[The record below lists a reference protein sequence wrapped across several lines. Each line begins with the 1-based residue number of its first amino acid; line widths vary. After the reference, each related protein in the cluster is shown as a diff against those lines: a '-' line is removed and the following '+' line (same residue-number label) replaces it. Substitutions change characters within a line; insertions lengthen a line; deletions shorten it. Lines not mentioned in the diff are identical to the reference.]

1 MSKSRI
7 SIKRDQKP
15 KSTDD
20 FFSNFEDSNEKP
32 EPVLSNDK
40 KAKKYTRQTF
50 LISDDHLEKLK
61 DFVHTKKLRENYN
74 YTQKQALEN
83 ALDLLFESIDN
94 IEKRPKDGA

>member
-20 FFSNFEDSNEKP
+20 FFSNFEDSSDQP
-32 EPVLSNDK
+32 ESVLSSTK
-40 KAKKYTRQTF
+40 KAEKYTRQTF
-50 LISDDHLEKLK
+50 LISESHLEKLK
-61 DFVHTKKLRENYN
+61 DFVHTKKLREDYE

-94 IEKRPKDGA
+94 IEKRPKSGA